1 MLKSMTGFGIAES
14 QTSNYQIKVEV
25 KSLNSKFQDINVK
38 LPRELA
44 DKEAEVKT
52 IIGKYLVRGKIG
64 CVIEIISAE
73 STTAEVHINEELFKK
88 YFESY
93 TDLATAVK
101 AYPNEI
107 FKLALQSPNVISS
120 AANDDVVPFE
130 EIKNMLSEAL
140 LKCDDFRQAEGN
152 ELERN
157 LKLYIGNIRS
167 GLDIVKE
174 YDPARVEQI
183 RSRIAQ
189 HMEVVKEKVTLDTNR
204 FEQEIIY
211 YLEKLDITEEKG
223 RLTRHLDYFDEIMN
237 EKESQ
242 GKKLGF
248 ISQEIGRE
256 INTIGAKAN
265 HAEIQRAVVEMK
277 DELEKIKEQSMNI
290 L

>member
-211 YLEKLDITEEKG
+211 YLEKLDITEEKV

>member
-1 MLKSMTGFGIAES
+1 MTGFGIAES

-211 YLEKLDITEEKG
+211 YLEKLDITEEKV

>member
-1 MLKSMTGFGIAES
+1 MTGFGLAEF

-44 DKEAEVKT
+44 DKEAEIKT

-73 STTAEVHINEELFKK
+73 NSSAEVQINEELFKK
-88 YFESY
+88 YFDSY
-93 TDLATAVK
+93 TNLATAVK

-107 FKLALQSPNVISS
+107 FKLALQSPNVISPAS
-120 AANDDVVPFE
+120 NDEFIPFE
-130 EIKNMLSEAL
+130 EVKKILLDALS
-140 LKCDDFRQAEGN
+140 KCDGFRQAEGN

-157 LKLYIGNIRS
+157 LKLYVGNIRS

-183 RSRIAQ
+183 RSRLAQ

-211 YLEKLDITEEKG
+211 YLEKLDITEEKV
-223 RLTRHLDYFDEIMN
+223 RLTRHLDYFDEIMG
-237 EKESQ
+237 EEDSQ

-256 INTIGAKAN
+256 INTIGSKAN